1 MAERKKEDVQEETG
15 PEARAEGRGYLAE
28 TRRLGMS
35 VLAML
40 PLVVIYQVGIVQSRA
55 GVRNIA
61 EVWLTGPF
69 SLLGVHAATAVNIL
83 VMAGLLVALW
93 RLERTGA
100 VCFSFLFIMVL
111 EAVIY
116 ATVMFLTAGAVA
128 RFVQRHVV
136 DMLSA
141 GNASW
146 SSLWLS
152 VGAGVY
158 EELLFRLILL
168 AGGVFVLHRVF
179 QFRKTPSMALML
191 VISSLA
197 FSAAHHVGALGEAPD
212 GFVFIFR
219 TVCGLMLG
227 IVFLTRGL
235 GVAAWMHALYN
246 VLVLMV
252 YGEA

>member
-1 MAERKKEDVQEETG
+1 MAKKKEDVPEETG
-15 PEARAEGRGYLAE
+15 PETRVEGRGYLAE
-28 TRRLGMS
+28 TRRLGVS

-40 PLVVIYQVGIVQSRA
+40 PLVVIYQMGIVRSRA

-69 SLLGVHAATAVNIL
+69 SLLGVHATTAVNII
-83 VMAGLLVALW
+83 VMVGLLVALW

-116 ATVMFLTAGAVA
+116 ATVMFLTADAAA
-128 RFVQRHVV
+128 RLVQRHAM

-141 GNASW
+141 GNASLGPK
-146 SSLWLS
+146 LWLS

-179 QFRKTPSMALML
+179 QFRKMPSMALML

-197 FSAAHHVGALGEAPD
+197 FSAAHHAGPIGETFD
-212 GFVFIFR
+212 RFVFIFR

-246 VLVLMV
+246 VLVLSK
-252 YGEA
+252 GWGA

>member
-1 MAERKKEDVQEETG
+1 MFAPPRNDG
-15 PEARAEGRGYLAE
+15 PGNFDNHEQNGGRLF
-28 TRRLGMS
+28 S
-35 VLAML
+35 VSKL
-40 PLVVIYQVGIVQSRA
+40 
-55 GVRNIA
+55 
-61 EVWLTGPF
+61 
-69 SLLGVHAATAVNIL
+69 
-83 VMAGLLVALW
+83 
-93 RLERTGA
+93 
-100 VCFSFLFIMVL
+100 VL

-116 ATVMFLTAGAVA
+116 ATVMFLTADAAA
-128 RFVQRHVV
+128 RLVQRHAM

-146 SSLWLS
+146 PKLWLS

-179 QFRKTPSMALML
+179 QFRKMPSMALML

-197 FSAAHHVGALGEAPD
+197 FSAAHHAGPIGETFD
-212 GFVFIFR
+212 RFVFIFR

-246 VLVLMV
+246 VLVLSK
-252 YGEA
+252 GWGA